1 MTFVSTIHPHLAHY
15 SIYRKKL
22 KAKKVEGKG
31 EQTSRRKEQG
41 VRVEYGGE
49 DWVVNAWYP
58 IANTVI
64 INITIYSIA
73 ISYQLRERK

>member
-1 MTFVSTIHPHLAHY
+1 M
-15 SIYRKKL
+15 
-22 KAKKVEGKG
+22 EGKG